1 MFQTSY
7 KPSGKTYVYI
17 SDLATDSAIQE
28 PYTDA
33 QIKVLESRG
42 HDATYP
48 GTWCETLLFGA
59 YVQQI
64 SQELHTNDV
73 WVGLTHYNSVSVYLQ
88 VPLSNAYNLGST
100 FVGGEEF
107 GQDSISSYPSY
118 VDMEYSGADTLIK
131 WYYNNTLINTDT
143 IAGHHLNDFRIAV
156 QYTNNVITGYA
167 FVWYENTSLW
177 GSGGRSNADVL
188 TKILNNAG
196 SAVANG
202 PVEGWRDPDDPDNPD
217 RNFIISTLYYK
228 PGYLNWVAGG
238 RANPPDTP
246 TTATED
252 LYNLTEAAGGVVG
265 SDVVTYITNKDNSA
279 EAWQF
284 LTSDPESDGLTF
296 AFPNSDPE
304 THDYKIVW
312 DFANQRFSAYDGET
326 WLANFGGVYRQ
337 TNAKILISTMPE
349 ERGKLG
355 VCFLMNVGGSAQYM
369 LYQDYFPQLNELDTE
384 EFDYEQI
391 AREEFNGYGDG
402 AEEGSEDEQQQ
413 QPDDLDEPAVDALA
427 TGFIYAFAVNQADM
441 QSLAEC
447 LNNNTL
453 SGKIKDDFGNHLF
466 DFIVSYHTMPCVTNA
481 DFNSK
486 VGIEYRGV
494 PFIYG
499 PNDTPLTLAQV
510 TKSFYSVVCGS
521 KKCLPQ
527 NVRGNGF
534 ENWANAQVQIYLP
547 FIGYQ
552 HLNTA
557 DVWGREVTV
566 VYYFDVLAGTCTA
579 NIGVEGKGTL
589 YTYESS
595 CSYKI
600 PFTATIDTSMQQIM
614 AGVMS
619 GGSAL
624 LGTITNAATGNVGG
638 AVASAMSGAGAIG
651 NFISASEHKA
661 IINRGGQLGGSAGWH
676 TPRQPALIVTVPD
689 VVNVT
694 NSSYLEINGYPTFK
708 SCTLSSYSGFYVE
721 VAQIDLKAAPNN
733 NGALPNDDEL
743 DLIKSALKEGVFV

>member
-1 MFQTSY
+1 
-7 KPSGKTYVYI
+7 
-17 SDLATDSAIQE
+17 
-28 PYTDA
+28 
-33 QIKVLESRG
+33 
-42 HDATYP
+42 
-48 GTWCETLLFGA
+48 
-59 YVQQI
+59 
-64 SQELHTNDV
+64 
-73 WVGLTHYNSVSVYLQ
+73 
-88 VPLSNAYNLGST
+88 
-100 FVGGEEF
+100 
-107 GQDSISSYPSY
+107 
-118 VDMEYSGADTLIK
+118 
-131 WYYNNTLINTDT
+131 
-143 IAGHHLNDFRIAV
+143 
-156 QYTNNVITGYA
+156 
-167 FVWYENTSLW
+167 
-177 GSGGRSNADVL
+177 
-188 TKILNNAG
+188 
-196 SAVANG
+196 
-202 PVEGWRDPDDPDNPD
+202 
-217 RNFIISTLYYK
+217 
-228 PGYLNWVAGG
+228 
-238 RANPPDTP
+238 
-246 TTATED
+246 
-252 LYNLTEAAGGVVG
+252 
-265 SDVVTYITNKDNSA
+265 
-279 EAWQF
+279 
-284 LTSDPESDGLTF
+284 
-296 AFPNSDPE
+296 
-304 THDYKIVW
+304 
-312 DFANQRFSAYDGET
+312 
-326 WLANFGGVYRQ
+326 
-337 TNAKILISTMPE
+337 
-349 ERGKLG
+349 
-355 VCFLMNVGGSAQYM
+355 
-369 LYQDYFPQLNELDTE
+369 
-384 EFDYEQI
+384 
-391 AREEFNGYGDG
+391 
-402 AEEGSEDEQQQ
+402 
-413 QPDDLDEPAVDALA
+413 
-427 TGFIYAFAVNQADM
+427 M

-481 DFNSK
+481 DFNAK

-638 AVASAMSGAGAIG
+638 AVASAMGGAGAIG

-708 SCTLSSYSGFYVE
+708 SCTLASYSGFYVE

>member
-42 HDATYP
+42 HDVTYP
-48 GTWCETLLFGA
+48 GTWCETLLFGG

-107 GQDSISSYPSY
+107 GQDSISSFPSY
-118 VDMEYSGADTLIK
+118 VDMEYSGTDTLIK

-156 QYTNNVITGYA
+156 QYANNVITGYA
-167 FVWYENTSLW
+167 FVWYEDASLW

-202 PVEGWRDPDDPDNPD
+202 PVEGWANPDDPDNPD
-217 RNFIISTLYYK
+217 AAFIISRMYSK
-228 PGYLNWVAGG
+228 PGYTNWLAGG
-238 RANPPDTP
+238 RSGETVAS
-246 TTATED
+246 ARED
-252 LYNLTEAAGGVVG
+252 LYNKTLDAGGMYG
-265 SDVVTYITNKDNSA
+265 SDLVTYITDIPDSSA
-279 EAWQF
+279 AWDY
-284 LTSDPESDGLTF
+284 LMNDPASDMLTF
-296 AFPNSDPE
+296 NIPSSDE
-304 THDYKIVW
+304 HDFRIEWHYSDKNFYV
-312 DFANQRFSAYDGET
+312 YDGET
-326 WLANFGGVYRQ
+326 QYSTTENRLNYRTGGVV
-337 TNAKILISTMPE
+337 ILCGTCDN
-349 ERGKLG
+349 GANLG
-355 VCFLMNVGGSAQYM
+355 WSMLIRTSGAIVVPQYNFYQWGINESA
-369 LYQDYFPQLNELDTE
+369 TE
-384 EFDYEQI
+384 TQEYDYEQI

-402 AEEGSEDEQQQ
+402 AEEGEEDEQQQ

-466 DFIVSYHTMPCVTNA
+466 DFIVSYHTMPCITNA
-481 DFNSK
+481 DFNNK

-499 PNDTPLTLAQV
+499 PNDTSLTLAQV
-510 TKSFYSVVCGS
+510 TKSFYSVVCGT

-619 GGSAL
+619 AGSAL
-624 LGTITNAATGNVGG
+624 MGTITNAATGNVGG
-638 AVASAMSGAGAIG
+638 AVASAMGGAGAIG

-708 SCTLSSYSGFYVE
+708 SVTLASYSGFYVE